1 MFSIRHFEATQN
13 DYTAVVA
20 IDNAV
25 WPVPGSTVAQRK
37 HRDEAFDEEYF
48 QQRMVAEARGEMVGV
63 ISMMEPFWSYRP
75 GKYVFELDVH
85 PAWERRGI
93 GSALYARMQAMLQE
107 RTPAPAL
114 LVTNTRE
121 DKPQGIRFLQKRGFR
136 QTMRWPVSEINPST
150 FDSTSFAERFER
162 LRAGGTTLHTLAEL
176 QISDPLYKEKLYE
189 LEWEGTQDE
198 PHPDTPTKMT
208 FEQFVK
214 SYFEIPGFLP
224 EGWTIA
230 VDGDQYVGMSEL
242 RKDLNDAT
250 RLQTGFTCTARSHRR
265 RGLATAMKIRGLEFA
280 KAYGAQV
287 IRTGN
292 EESNPMYQINLNV
305 GFEPRPAW
313 LAFEKKV
320 EE

>member
-1 MFSIRHFEATQN
+1 MFTIREFEATES

-20 IDNAV
+20 IENAV

-37 HRDEAFDEEYF
+37 HRDASFDENYF
-48 QQRMVAEARGEMVGV
+48 QQRFVAEAGERLVGV
-63 ISMMEPFWSYRP
+63 ISMMEPFWSHRP

-85 PAWERRGI
+85 PKWEGRGI
-93 GSALYARMQAMLQE
+93 GSALYAKMLDALQQRE
-107 RTPAPAL
+107 PAPAL

-121 DKPQGIRFLQKRGFR
+121 DKPQGIRFLQKRGFQ
-136 QTMRWPVSEINPST
+136 QTMRWPVSEINPRMFESAP
-150 FDSTSFAERFER
+150 FAKLFQRID
-162 LRAGGTTLHTLAEL
+162 GSGITLHTLAEL
-176 QISDPLYKEKLYE
+176 QVSDPLCKEKLYE

-198 PHPDTPTKMT
+198 PLPDTPSKMT
-208 FEQFVK
+208 FEQFATA
-214 SYFEIPGFLP
+214 YFDTPGFLP

-250 RLQTGFTCTARSHRR
+250 RLQTGFTCTARTHRR
-265 RGLATAMKIRGLEFA
+265 RGLATAMKVRGLEFA
-280 KAYGAQV
+280 KRYGAEV

-292 EESNPMYQINLNV
+292 EETNPMYQINLKI

-313 LAFEKKV
+313 LAFEKRG